1 MERPMIGSD
10 WRALEGLL
18 TDFAWHADRG
28 EGDALAALFLPE
40 ATLVVGGQEHRGRA
54 QIAADCHRRASDL
67 TRKVRH
73 VWSNLRVLAEEEG
86 QVRTVAIQLTY
97 EQSSKQAGTQ
107 LRLNDLH
114 DLFARGADGKW
125 QFAERTIARAM
136 ALDL

>member
-1 MERPMIGSD
+1 MTEPD

-28 EGDALAALFLPE
+28 EGDALGALFLPD
-40 ATLVVGGQEHRGRA
+40 AVLVVGGQEHRGRGP
-54 QIAADCHRRASDL
+54 IAADCHRRASDP

-73 VWSNLRVLAEEEG
+73 VWSNLRVVAEDGG
-86 QVRTVAIQLTY
+86 QVRTSAIQLTF

-107 LRLNDLH
+107 LRVNDLNDR
-114 DLFARGADGKW
+114 FARGADGKW

-136 ALDL
+136 ALEI